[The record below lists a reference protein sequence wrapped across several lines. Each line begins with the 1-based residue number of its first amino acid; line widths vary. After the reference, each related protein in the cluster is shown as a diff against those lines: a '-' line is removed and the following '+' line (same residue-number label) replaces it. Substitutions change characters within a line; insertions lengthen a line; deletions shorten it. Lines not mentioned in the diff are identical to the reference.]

1 MKDGVAGTM
10 VEGDYELRP
19 WEGEDRQVGGWAGS
33 LNPVS
38 STLTQHQVQGI
49 RLWEAATPHP
59 DPPASSSFL

>member
-19 WEGEDRQVGGWAGS
+19 WEGEARQVGGWAGS

-38 STLTQHQVQGI
+38 QHS
-49 RLWEAATPHP
+49 
-59 DPPASSSFL
+59 DPAPSARNQALGSSHSPS